1 LLDPRDRGDVHELL
15 LLRRLARWRKV
26 GLQFLLG
33 GLALLLLGVDGDGV
47 F

>member
-1 LLDPRDRGDVHELL
+1 LLDPRERGDVHEL

-33 GLALLLLGVDGDGV
+33 GLPLLLLGVDGDGV